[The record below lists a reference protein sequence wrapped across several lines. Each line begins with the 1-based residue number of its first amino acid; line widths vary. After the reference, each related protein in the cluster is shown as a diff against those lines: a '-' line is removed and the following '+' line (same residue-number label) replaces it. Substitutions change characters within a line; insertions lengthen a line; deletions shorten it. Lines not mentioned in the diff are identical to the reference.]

1 VGNHAPKG
9 YGSSDHKGL
18 PFRANLPGKELR
30 LKISSKLKKIPKKII
45 KIINIYDGR
54 NLEIF

>member
-1 VGNHAPKG
+1 MVSLTTKA
-9 YGSSDHKGL
+9 Y
-18 PFRANLPGKELR
+18 FRANLPGKELR